1 MKNGSAVKGKTCLVT
16 GANSG
21 VGKFTAIGLAKFGVD
36 VVMVCRDKGRGE
48 AAQKEII
55 EKSGS
60 KNVDLM
66 LCDLS
71 SQKQIRKFA
80 EDFKGKYKKLH
91 VFVNNAG
98 LMIGERKLTEDGI
111 ETTFAVNHLAYFL
124 LTHLLLGMLKENA
137 PSRIVNVSSMG
148 HRFASIYFDDLMME
162 KKYSDFFAYNQS
174 KLANIMFTYELARRL
189 DGTGVT
195 ANCLHPGGVATNFGN
210 ESAPVFRFLLELGKI
225 TRIMVSPE
233 KGARTSVYL
242 ASSPDVEG
250 VSGKYFDNSREK
262 KSSRRSYDMN
272 AQKKLWEL
280 SEKLTGLAK

>member
-1 MKNGSAVKGKTCLVT
+1 MSGKICLVT

-21 VGKFTAIGLAKFGVD
+21 VGKYTALGLAKMGAE

-48 AAQKEII
+48 SAQKEIV
-55 EKSGS
+55 EECGD
-60 KNVDLM
+60 KNVHLM

-71 SQKQIRKFA
+71 VQKQIRTFA
-80 EDFKGKYKKLH
+80 DDFRKKYKKLD
-91 VFVNNAG
+91 VLVNNAG
-98 LMIGERKLTEDGI
+98 LMIGKRILTEDGI
-111 ETTFAVNHLAYFL
+111 EYTFAVNHLAYFL
-124 LTHLLLGMLKENA
+124 LTHLLLDMLKESA
-137 PSRIVNVSSMG
+137 PSRIINVSSMG
-148 HRFASIYFDDLMME
+148 HRFASIYFDDLMFE

-189 DGTGVT
+189 EETDVT

-210 ESAPVFRFLLELGKI
+210 ESAPVFRFLLELGKL
-225 TRIMVSPE
+225 TRVMVSPE

-250 VSGKYFDNSREK
+250 VSGKYFDNCRGK
-262 KSSRRSYDMN
+262 KSSGRSYDVN

-280 SEKLTGLAK
+280 SEKLTGIKK